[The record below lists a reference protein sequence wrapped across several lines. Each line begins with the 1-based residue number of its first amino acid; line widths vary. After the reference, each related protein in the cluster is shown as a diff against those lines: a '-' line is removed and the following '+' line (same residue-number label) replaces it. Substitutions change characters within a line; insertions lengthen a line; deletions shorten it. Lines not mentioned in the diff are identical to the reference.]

1 MNKKIV
7 LFIDSLVSGG
17 AQRQILMLAREL
29 SGSGF
34 DITLLVYHD
43 INELSYMIDEDIQ
56 YICVPKKTLSLFG
69 FFTGIYRVF
78 RRTQPSAI
86 IAYLHQPSLLARI
99 LGRLAGVKKIIT
111 SERNLDL
118 DKSISRYLLELM
130 TYPLSTKIVTNA
142 HCTRDRLIKLLPAS
156 RKKIEVIY
164 NAVDTIAYSAI
175 TADEKREAR
184 LQYGIPVDVFV
195 FLLPGRIVE
204 QKNHLALIS
213 AAKKISPDIDF
224 RLVFVGNEID
234 LDIKHKMQVSAES
247 TRLESRLI
255 FLGQQKNMR
264 EIYGLSDCVVLPSL
278 WEGLPNVVIEA
289 MACERPVIASDV
301 SDNAAIL
308 DASSGYIFACDDIS
322 ALVISMDDIMA
333 STNHQ
338 QNAMGASGRS
348 IIKKIC
354 SKEVFTEKYIS
365 LIK

>member
-1 MNKKIV
+1 MDKKLV

-17 AQRQILMLAREL
+17 AQRQILMLAQEL
-29 SGSGF
+29 SAADF

-43 INELSYMIDEDIQ
+43 INELSYMLDKDID
-56 YICVPKKTLSLFG
+56 YVCVPKKSLGIFG
-69 FFTGIYRVF
+69 FLAEIYRVF
-78 RRTQPSAI
+78 KRTQPIAI
-86 IAYLHQPSLLARI
+86 IAFLHQPSLLARL

-118 DKSISRYLLELM
+118 DKSISRYLLELI

-142 HCTRDRLIKLLPAS
+142 HCTRDRLITLLPAS

-164 NAVDTIAYSAI
+164 NAVDTVAYSAI

-184 LQYGIPVDVFV
+184 LQYDIPADVFV

-204 QKNHLALIS
+204 QKNHLALIA
-213 AAKKISPDIDF
+213 AAKMISPDIDF

-234 LDIKHKMQVSAES
+234 LEIKHKMLAAAES
-247 TRLESRLI
+247 TALESRLV
-255 FLGQQKNMR
+255 FLGQQQNMR
-264 EIYGLSDCVVLPSL
+264 TMYGLSDCVVLPSL

-308 DASSGYIFACDDIS
+308 DASSGYIFACNDIS
-322 ALVISMDDIMA
+322 ALSTSMQNIMA
-333 STNHQ
+333 STTQ
-338 QNAMGASGRS
+338 QQTTMGVAGRN

-354 SKEVFTEKYIS
+354 SKAVFVEKYIT